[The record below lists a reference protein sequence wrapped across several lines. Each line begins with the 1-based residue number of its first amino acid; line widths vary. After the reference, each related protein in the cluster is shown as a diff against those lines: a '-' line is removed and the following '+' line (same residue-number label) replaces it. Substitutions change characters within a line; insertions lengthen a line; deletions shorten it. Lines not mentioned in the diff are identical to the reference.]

1 MISANASVFK
11 STATWMKNIRK
22 SERLQDYLARQDINW
37 RFNLSR
43 SPCWGGMYERLI
55 KDLKKTL
62 HKTMGRTHLTFEQ
75 LEAVVID
82 VEKNLNNRPLTYLD
96 SDGGEEQV
104 LTPNIL
110 LRGQNAHPIEGEE
123 DEKETSALSKR
134 LKEAKNHAWKRW
146 RHEHVHSLMET
157 HRVTRKT
164 AEVLEIGEV
173 VLIVADEKN

>member
-1 MISANASVFK
+1 MISDSASVFK
-11 STATWMKNIRK
+11 STATWMKNITK

-43 SPCWGGMYERLI
+43 SPWWGGMYERLI
-55 KDLKKTL
+55 KDVKKTL
-62 HKTMGRTHLTFEQ
+62 HKTLGRTHLTFEQ

-110 LRGQNAHPIEGEE
+110 MWGQNAHPIEGEE
-123 DEKETSALSKR
+123 DEEETSALSKR

-164 AEVLEIGEV
+164 AKVPEIGEV